1 MARLVSDKSI
11 VGDIVAGIF
20 LILVLF
26 WLMNP
31 SSQAPKVISAIGTGT
46 IGTIQA
52 LQGYSQKGGGTF
64 YGGGQG

>member
-1 MARLVSDKSI
+1 MNETAKN
-11 VGDIVAGIF
+11 IVAGIF

-31 SSQAPKVISAIGTGT
+31 RSQSPAVIGAISQGT

-52 LQGYSQKGGGTF
+52 LEGYSPTSGGHF
-64 YGGGQG
+64 YGGGA